1 MIGPMDE
8 IGSERAPMGKAMV
21 VHGLIET
28 TVVIAK
34 AAQPLLSAHP
44 QNKKNEH
51 RTQSNAQ
58 HFEPTWH
65 WMNGFVMDSRG

>member
-21 VHGLIET
+21 VHGFIES

-34 AAQPLLSAHP
+34 AAQPVLSAHP
-44 QNKKNEH
+44 QTKKTNTEH
-51 RTQSNAQ
+51 KAMHNTLSQ
-58 HFEPTWH
+58 HGT
-65 WMNGFVMDSRG
+65 G

>member
-21 VHGLIET
+21 VHGLIES

-34 AAQPLLSAHP
+34 AAQPVLSAHS
-44 QNKKNEH
+44 QTKK
-51 RTQSNAQ
+51 RTQNTKQ
-58 HFEPTWH
+58 CTTL
-65 WMNGFVMDSRG
+65 

>member
-21 VHGLIET
+21 VHGLIES

-34 AAQPLLSAHP
+34 AAQPVLSAHP
-44 QNKKNEH
+44 QTKKTNTEH
-51 RTQSNAQ
+51 KAMHNTLSQ
-58 HFEPTWH
+58 HGT
-65 WMNGFVMDSRG
+65 G